1 MNLLVFSLTHHTKAP
16 PPPAPAWRRRRWR
29 SQPPPRSVPRRRWRR
44 PRRRPRGAPT
54 SGAPPPRPPCELE
67 HTPHGPGM
75 GAFGWLKLRGDIRG
89 YGMIWIWESIQA
101 GICVF
106 FGFILGVAL
115 FWIFL
120 VGDAIDGIGDLF
132 HQMFDDFMGQYLHV
146 PKVDAVSPCLKYFDI
161 FHLLKWTL

>member
-1 MNLLVFSLTHHTKAP
+1 MIQFTVSLVPNKKHFKVKLKFLWGGPPYTNQDPTLYIYYIYIILYIYIIYLCQSSMNLLVFSLTHHTKAP

-44 PRRRPRGAPT
+44 PRRRPHGALT

-89 YGMIWIWESIQA
+89 YGMIWIWESIHA
-101 GICVF
+101 GICDF
-106 FGFILGVAL
+106 F
-115 FWIFL
+115 
-120 VGDAIDGIGDLF
+120 
-132 HQMFDDFMGQYLHV
+132 
-146 PKVDAVSPCLKYFDI
+146 VSF
-161 FHLLKWTL
+161 